1 MEKEKLLTAVEVSQ
15 LLGIS
20 RLKAYLLIR
29 QKEIPITFLV
39 DILESLRKAAKE
51 VDEEKY
57 NAED

>member
-1 MEKEKLLTAVEVSQ
+1 M
-15 LLGIS
+15 LLGQP
-20 RLKAYLLIR
+20 